1 MRLPTFS
8 ACPQSSTP
16 TRLYASTVLSRPQM
30 YESFHC
36 TAAPT
41 SCSSRPIDSS
51 TRSYR
56 SATGQSGL
64 GSLPARFQMTLSVLT
79 RSAPLLQFAACLRT
93 WPVSPA
99 CSIWISR
106 IALIRFIV

>member
-1 MRLPTFS
+1 
-8 ACPQSSTP
+8 
-16 TRLYASTVLSRPQM
+16 
-30 YESFHC
+30 
-36 TAAPT
+36 
-41 SCSSRPIDSS
+41 
-51 TRSYR
+51 
-56 SATGQSGL
+56 
-64 GSLPARFQMTLSVLT
+64 MTLSVLT